1 MNFAADATRCLMF
14 DLSKPI
20 GAEVIIG
27 SIAFIFIIIGI
38 GLLTVK
44 YYEKRYI
51 KEQK

>member
-1 MNFAADATRCLMF
+1 MF

-20 GAEVIIG
+20 GSEVIIG
-27 SIAFIFIIIGI
+27 SILFIFALVGA
-38 GLLTVK
+38 GLLIVK